1 MNKGKLHLLGLIL
14 AMSVLK
20 PVVLLAA
27 EADLTRYLA
36 SHQRT
41 NHPTDVYTDSFS
53 ANAGLATLVV
63 DTETEAS
70 VEIIINDK
78 QIVSYKDLKETGKI
92 QVPVELATENTIAV
106 TLNGAPGQAVTTRIK
121 QHVNVD
127 FQVREYGTY
136 SGPTRNYDQAERFY
150 AQLGFTT
157 GARFPDTNTLAVA
170 NALGIDHPYNMHCE
184 LRFLTHGQQLSPI
197 DLIEFFDPVRDPDD
211 DTPYPYLY
219 HLGMT
224 HIAFVTTD
232 LDADYA
238 WLKSQNV
245 EFVAPPSGAPGERF
259 GRFTTLKDP
268 DGTFIQLVEVPDP
281 GEAPTACDENN
292 LPPSTTPS
300 EVPDDEPVFYPCPKT
315 HLVRTHYVNVN
326 VSDFE
331 GAREW
336 FRMLGFTESRPLP
349 SVSTLEEA
357 RAFGLDAPFE
367 IIGADLTVPDSVVSG
382 GGVAIRLMQWI
393 NPTDDEPPYALPINH
408 PGIQRLVYQSG
419 RSSES
424 SLQVDKD
431 LSWLASKNLLVDK
444 RAALETAGVKLVSDP
459 APCCTGPSST
469 GGIMLFFGPDGMIF
483 ETGGGV
489 IPQE

>member
-1 MNKGKLHLLGLIL
+1 MAAVKSQPFVLTLVL
-14 AMSVLK
+14 SVLASAT
-20 PVVLLAA
+20 LHAA

-36 SHQRT
+36 SHLRT
-41 NHPTDVYTDSFS
+41 DRPTDVFTDSFS
-53 ANAGLATLVV
+53 ANAGPAILVV
-63 DTETEAS
+63 DAETADN
-70 VEIIINDK
+70 VDIVLNDK
-78 QIVSYKDLKETGKI
+78 VVMSAKSPEKTGKV
-92 QVPVELATENTIAV
+92 QVPVELAAENVIAV
-106 TLNGAPGQAVTTRIK
+106 TLNGTPGQVVTTRIK

-170 NALGIDHPYNMHCE
+170 NALGIDHPYDMHCE
-184 LRFLTHGQQLSPI
+184 LRFLTHGQQPSPI
-197 DLIEFFDPVRDPDD
+197 DLIEFFDPVRDPGD

-224 HIAFVTTD
+224 HIAYVTTD
-232 LDADYA
+232 IDADYA

-245 EFVAPPSGAPGERF
+245 EFVAPPSGTPGERF

-268 DGTFIQLVEVPDP
+268 DGTFIQLVALPDP

-315 HLVRTHYVNVN
+315 HLVRAHYVNVN

-336 FRMLGFTESRPLP
+336 FRMLGFTESTPLP

-367 IIGADLTVPDSVVSG
+367 IVGADLTVPDSVVPG

-393 NPTDDEPPYALPINH
+393 SPTDDEPPYSLPINH

-419 RSSES
+419 RSSEPQ
-424 SLQVDKD
+424 LKVDKD

-444 RAALETAGVKLVSDP
+444 KAALEAAGVKFVADP

-489 IPQE
+489 IPQQ